1 MIFELCW
8 FSAKDVNANWL
19 CGVHYRIKFHKSSRN
34 PCIHSS
40 KVSKVNFILVWNK
53 KTCWCVRF
61 SETLQF
67 RTFFFI
73 VQFICCCQI
82 LYCGHA
88 ATNWNLISIWIFD
101 KLQTTVQ
108 WMMPNDCKPWT
119 FVVVWRFSIWAN
131 WSAIGA
137 VCRHLN
143 CGFLKCTLASNTF
156 SQYIELESNI
166 DTW

>member
-73 VQFICCCQI
+73 VQFICCCQQF
-82 LYCGHA
+82 YSVD
-88 ATNWNLISIWIFD
+88 T
-101 KLQTTVQ
+101 LQRTET
-108 WMMPNDCKPWT
+108 
-119 FVVVWRFSIWAN
+119 
-131 WSAIGA
+131 WSAYEYSIN
-137 VCRHLN
+137 CRLRFN
-143 CGFLKCTLASNTF
+143 GWCQTIANL
-156 SQYIELESNI
+156 ELLLWFDDSRYER
-166 DTW
+166 TEAQ